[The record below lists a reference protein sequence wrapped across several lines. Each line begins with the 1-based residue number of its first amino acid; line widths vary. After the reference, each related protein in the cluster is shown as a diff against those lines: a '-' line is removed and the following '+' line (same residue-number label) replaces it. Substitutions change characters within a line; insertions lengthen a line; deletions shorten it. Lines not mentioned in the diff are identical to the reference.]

1 MYKNTPPPYISN
13 EHRLSYERR
22 IKETSENIHHILAQA
37 EWWSHN
43 KKNKIRLFHY
53 IHSAIHT
60 LFGNVDLIKKI
71 EKLYH
76 IEDTALQE
84 ELKIDLERFI
94 KKRKDRNIYL
104 DECIK

>member
-1 MYKNTPPPYISN
+1 M
-13 EHRLSYERR
+13 
-22 IKETSENIHHILAQA
+22 
-37 EWWSHN
+37 
-43 KKNKIRLFHY
+43 
-53 IHSAIHT
+53 
-60 LFGNVDLIKKI
+60 DLIKKI